1 MKSVV
6 LESPGR
12 IALCESPPPGPPGP
26 DEALVAVRCVGVC
39 GTDLH
44 AFRGAQAFMRY
55 PVVLGHELAVEVLE
69 VGPATT
75 AGHEDIVP
83 GARCAVVPYLA
94 DGSCPACRSG
104 RSNCCATL
112 RVLGVHV
119 DGGMCDRL
127 LIPRANL
134 VRADDLRD
142 TDLAL
147 VEMLAVGAHAVRRG
161 DLRPGERVLV
171 IGAGPIGLATMQF
184 AVARGAE
191 VAAVDV
197 APSRVDS
204 ARTLGVA
211 QRTLAGADLDDD
223 ALAALFD
230 GRPADVV
237 IDATGSAPSMARAT
251 RCVAIGGRVVF
262 VGHTR
267 GDLQFDNPTL
277 HGKELTLVFS
287 RNATREDIDAAIA
300 ALRAGTVAVDA
311 WVTDRASADEAAQR
325 LPAWAGTQPP
335 AIKAVIDWTSTDT
348 HGAAGRPHQRGSTR

>member
-1 MKSVV
+1 VKSVV
-6 LESPGR
+6 LEAPGR
-12 IALCESPPPGPPGP
+12 IALRESPPPGPPGP
-26 DEALVAVRCVGVC
+26 HEALVAVRCVGVC

-69 VGPATT
+69 LGPSPT
-75 AGHEDIVP
+75 AIRDDIVP

-94 DGSCPACRSG
+94 DGSCPACRRG
-104 RSNCCATL
+104 LSNCCATL

-127 LIPRANL
+127 LVPRANL
-134 VRADDLRD
+134 VRADDLSD
-142 TDLAL
+142 TDLAM

-161 DLRPGERVLV
+161 DLRSGERVLV
-171 IGAGPIGLATMQF
+171 IGAGPIGLATMLF
-184 AVARGAE
+184 AAARGAE

-197 APSRVDS
+197 ARSRVDA
-204 ARTLGVA
+204 ARALGVA
-211 QRTLAGADLDDD
+211 RRTLAGEDLDDD
-223 ALAALFD
+223 ALASLFD

-237 IDATGSAPSMARAT
+237 VDATGSAASMARAT

-267 GDLQFDNPTL
+267 GGLEFDNPTL

-287 RNATREDIDAAIA
+287 RNATREDIDASIA

-311 WVTDRASADEAAQR
+311 WVTDRATADEAAER
-325 LPAWAGTQPP
+325 LPAWAGAAPP
-335 AIKAVIDWTSTDT
+335 ATKAVIDWIGTD
-348 HGAAGRPHQRGSTR
+348 GDAATGRPHQRGSIL